1 MIHDVKITPLK
12 IISDNRGKV
21 MHMLRTDSQVFKK
34 FGEIYF
40 STIYH
45 QSIKGWHLHKEST
58 LNYVCIKGKVKLVL
72 FDNRKESS
80 TKGVYQELILS
91 PEDYFLVTIPPNIWN
106 GFKGLDESESI
117 IANCLTLPHNEKEMV
132 RKNAFDKSFSYKW
145 N

>member
-1 MIHDVKITPLK
+1 MIHDIKITPLK
-12 IISDNRGKV
+12 TISDNRGKV

-45 QSIKGWHLHKEST
+45 QSIKGWHLHKESV

-106 GFKGLDESESI
+106 GFKGLDRAESI
-117 IANCLTLPHNEKEMV
+117 IANCLTLPHDEKEMV
-132 RKNAFDKSFSYKW
+132 RKDPFDENFSYKW
-145 N
+145 E

>member
-21 MHMLRTDSQVFKK
+21 MHMLRNDSKIFKK
-34 FGEIYF
+34 FGEVYF

-45 QSIKGWHLHKEST
+45 QSIKGWHLHKESV

-72 FDNRKESS
+72 FDDRKESS
-80 TKGVYQELILS
+80 TKGIYQELTLS
-91 PEDYFLVTIPPNIWN
+91 PEDYFLVTIPSNIWN
-106 GFKGLDESESI
+106 GFKGLDKGESI

-132 RKNAFDKSFSYKW
+132 RKDPFDKSFNYKW
-145 N
+145 